1 MSSLRKIL
9 RRSDVAPILRR
20 FFTNTLFDSTFML
33 LGIVIGSSSAPGVGV
48 NVVIVTMITSSLALG
63 ISSGISIYEA
73 ESLERERSI
82 SELERALF
90 RDLKGT
96 EIERSAKRIPL
107 LTALINFFTPLMAC
121 GVTIM
126 PFLLVGLRVLDMSV
140 AFWSSVTLAFALLFS
155 GGVYM
160 GRVGRKN
167 PIIKGL
173 RMLVFGLIAFFIGLM
188 LHSLV

>member
-1 MSSLRKIL
+1 MSGLRKIL
-9 RRSDVAPILRR
+9 MRSDVAPILRR

-33 LGIVIGSSSAPGVGV
+33 LGIVIGSSSAPGLGV

-63 ISSGISIYEA
+63 ISSGVSIYEA

-96 EIERSAKRIPL
+96 EIERSAKLIPL
-107 LTALINFFTPLMAC
+107 LTALINFFTPLISC
-121 GVTIM
+121 GVTIL

-140 AFWSSVTLAFALLFS
+140 AFWSSVVLAFALLFS
-155 GGVYM
+155 GGVYI

-167 PIIKGL
+167 PVIKGL
-173 RMLVFGLIAFFIGLM
+173 RMLIFGLIAFFIGLM
-188 LHSLV
+188 LQSLV